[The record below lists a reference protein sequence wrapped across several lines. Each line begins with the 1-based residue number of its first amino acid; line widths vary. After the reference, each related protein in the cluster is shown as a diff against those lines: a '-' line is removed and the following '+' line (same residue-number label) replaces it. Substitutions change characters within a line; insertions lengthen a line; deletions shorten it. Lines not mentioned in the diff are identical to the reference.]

1 MQHPWI
7 LPFLP
12 LTTAHPIQLALPH
25 HPHHAGVQQ
34 VPTAAT
40 MQSMGLTLQPVL
52 TPSGTLLVPA
62 LNAAAAAAAV
72 AAAAHHHQQQQQQQQ
87 GSYSIPS
94 PSVLINNFPRARLK
108 VPATFIP
115 NLLRRWSLNVSLSIP
130 ESTGYRWK
138 SLALLSLPLY
148 FLFKVSFWLS
158 AAVETMTASQN
169 DSKERG
175 DLTNVSPFYES
186 ILLYISV
193 CGCVYVRVTRPCFC
207 VCNPRGRG

>member
-1 MQHPWI
+1 MTMQHPWI

-138 SLALLSLPLY
+138 SLALLSLLLY

-158 AAVETMTASQN
+158 AAVETMTAIVVALP
-169 DSKERG
+169 K
-175 DLTNVSPFYES
+175 
-186 ILLYISV
+186 
-193 CGCVYVRVTRPCFC
+193 
-207 VCNPRGRG
+207 